1 MSPDKDDTT
10 IGVRSMIRSEVPVG
24 TKSGDNK
31 AQRRLFDMCFKN
43 STKKWLVSIK
53 PRDKRHMLIREI

>member
-1 MSPDKDDTT
+1 
-10 IGVRSMIRSEVPVG
+10 MIRGEVPVG
-24 TKSGDNK
+24 AKGRNNR

-53 PRDKRHMLIREI
+53 PRDKRSMLIREI